1 MASPATIRLPDIL
14 SAMDRF
20 ELRTHPD
27 EREVTR
33 ASNEWFNRYVL
44 SLQAKSIYI

>member
-1 MASPATIRLPDIL
+1 MPSSTISATSTRKSPATIRLPDIL
-14 SAMDRF
+14 GAMENF

-33 ASNEWFNRYVL
+33 ASNEWFNR
-44 SLQAKSIYI
+44 

>member
-1 MASPATIRLPDIL
+1 MPSNPNLVRIPDIL

-33 ASNEWFNRYVL
+33 ASNEWFNRFV
-44 SLQAKSIYI
+44 